1 MRKYLL
7 LFLATLIIG
16 TKMHAQKQELTLNI
30 GHSGAIKYVRL
41 SPDGSYAASIGTDDA
56 IVLWDLRSE
65 KEIRRISPDKNRP
78 RKIIWNPDGSSFAA
92 IIWNEVKE
100 WDAKNGNLIA
110 ELKFKNDVEG
120 MFYSSAGNKMFI
132 SGEDDKFFLYEKS
145 SDGKVRTFAKPRDE
159 ATYECEVSDD
169 RTKFAVTDADNSI
182 KIYDMNTAEL
192 TEIIMNSEGNVLRF
206 SPDGKYIVRANQNN
220 VLFLFDVVSG
230 SVIREFP
237 QFRSQM
243 RDAIFTPDGKKL
255 ITSFDKTEIWDVSTG
270 KKTGELPGD
279 AGQVNSF
286 DISKDGNLL
295 IGGSSEGGI
304 ILWNLRNGE
313 MTGNLKG
320 RTSALHSVGL
330 SSDNTIFAV
339 SFNFNKAFTWFF
351 NRNKTNKVTVTN
363 QNYIWD
369 LSYSRNK
376 QYILSGSWDGT
387 ASFADQNIKKLISVF
402 RNPDGKVSAVDLSA
416 DNSKCLTMG
425 YSNKV
430 YLWNAAD
437 GNLIKKFEFEDNQN
451 NCRFSPSGDEFFVSD
466 KENIWIYRTS
476 DQVLQRSFKGD
487 FTDHVTLSQTGKL
500 FAFES
505 SGKIIVRDFKTGAV
519 LVSFDKFEA
528 FSTTDLAFS
537 PDDKYIV
544 SAHGKDIKVWSI
556 SNGGAVRTM
565 TGHKNEIRALN
576 FSEKGDMII
585 SGDKSGAVKIWNA
598 KTGELMI
605 TVYGLSYTEDWVAVT
620 PDGRF
625 DGTEEGIKILH
636 YVNKNKIIPL
646 ESFFNKFYT
655 PKLYERI
662 MSGEKLEKLDLRPE
676 DMDPAP
682 LVEIV
687 NPADNY
693 ISGKK
698 EITVEVKITDQGG
711 DVNEIYLY
719 HNGKLVNTMQ
729 RGLNIQKKK
738 NFVLNETFKIILT
751 NGNNSIKAVALN
763 AQKTESVPAEINVV
777 FNGSKAGSKLY
788 VLAIGIDEYKKS
800 QLNLNYAAADASA
813 FIKKI
818 NEGSKTIFSGTEVLF
833 LKDIDVTKNRISD
846 TFGEL
851 KGKITQ
857 DDVFIFYY
865 AGHGIMSESDSPEFH
880 IIPSDVTKLYDNEVL
895 GTLAISAKELQEY
908 SKTLAAQKQL
918 FVLDACQAGGMNKT
932 LASRGAAEEKAIA
945 QLARST
951 GTFWLTAANSD
962 QFSAELAEL
971 GHGIF
976 TYSVIKGLEGE
987 ADGST
992 KDKKI
997 TVKELSAYLDDKV
1010 PELSEKYKGTAQYPN
1025 IYGWGMDF
1033 PIVTVP

>member
-1 MRKYLL
+1 MRKYILV
-7 LFLATLIIG
+7 FLAAMMIV
-16 TKMHAQKQELTLNI
+16 TKIYAQKPELTLNI

-41 SPDGSYAASIGTDDA
+41 SPDCRYAVSIGTDDA
-56 IVLWDLRSE
+56 IVLWDLKSE
-65 KEIRRISPDKNRP
+65 KEIRRISPDKSRP

-110 ELKFKNDVEG
+110 ELKFKNEVEG
-120 MFYSSAGNKMFI
+120 MFYSSSGNKMFI
-132 SGEDDKFFLYEKS
+132 SGEDDKIFLYEKS
-145 SDGKVRTFAKPRDE
+145 SDGKVRTFEKRRDE
-159 ATYECEVSDD
+159 GTYECEVSDD

-206 SPDGKYIVRANQNN
+206 SPDGKYIARANQNN
-220 VLFLFDVVSG
+220 VLFLFDAVSG
-230 SVIREFP
+230 AVIREFP
-237 QFRSQM
+237 QFQSQM

-304 ILWNLRNGE
+304 LLWNLRNGE
-313 MTGNLKG
+313 MTGNMKG
-320 RTSALHSVGL
+320 RTSALHSVEL
-330 SSDNTIFAV
+330 SSDNTLFAV
-339 SFNFNKAFTWFF
+339 SFDFNKAFTWFF
-351 NRNKTNKVTVTN
+351 NRNKTNKVTVTS

-402 RNPDGKVSAVDLSA
+402 KNPDGKVSAVDLSA

-437 GNLIKKFEFEDNQN
+437 GNLIKKLEYEGSQKS
-451 NCRFSPSGDEFFVSD
+451 CRFSPSGDEFFISD
-466 KENIWIYRTS
+466 SKNMRIYRTT
-476 DQVLQRSFKGD
+476 DQVLQRTFSGNFKGQ
-487 FTDHVTLSQTGKL
+487 VTVSPSGKL
-500 FAFES
+500 FAVES
-505 SGKIIVRDFKTGAV
+505 DGKILVMDFMTGSV
-519 LVSFDKFEA
+519 
-528 FSTTDLAFS
+528 FSSLSGYEGFSYNIAFS
-537 PDDKYIV
+537 PDEKQIA
-544 SAHGKDIKVWSI
+544 SSHEKEIKVWSV
-556 SNGGAVRTM
+556 SNGSLLRTM
-565 TGHKNEIRALN
+565 SGHKNEIGALN

-598 KTGELMI
+598 QTGELMI
-605 TVYGLSYTEDWVAVT
+605 TVYGLSATEDWVAVS

-625 DGTEEGIKILH
+625 DGTESGIKILH
-636 YVNKNKIIPL
+636 YVNNNKIIPL

-662 MSGEKLEKLDLRPE
+662 MSGDKLEKLDFRPE

-682 LVEIV
+682 LVEISK
-687 NPADNY
+687 PADNY
-693 ISGKK
+693 ISEKK
-698 EITVEVKITDQGG
+698 EITVELKITDQGG

-738 NFVLNETFKIILT
+738 NFVLNEAFKIILT
-751 NGNNSIKAVALN
+751 NGNNHIKAVALN
-763 AQKTESVPAEINVV
+763 AQKTESAPAEINVV

-788 VLAIGIDEYKKS
+788 VLAIGIDVYKKS

-818 NEGSKTIFSGTEVLF
+818 EEGSKTIFSGTEVLF
-833 LKDIDVTKNRISD
+833 LKNLEVTKTRISD

-908 SKTLAAQKQL
+908 SKALPAQKQL

-962 QFSAELAEL
+962 QFSTELAEL

-976 TYSVIKGLEGE
+976 TYSVIKGLEGD